1 MGKTPS
7 IYSDSQYERLRLR
20 LLAFQRKH
28 SKTPQAIANAITE
41 RTGYTMSFDG
51 SRKRVERFLSNAN
64 RASDDFVAAVE
75 AFLGDFQLIDYEA
88 AAAMLSKLTRG
99 PGGTPTEEDITR
111 FAGVYHGE
119 MTGLVTFKGAMVQD
133 DEDAAP
139 QRMWETRTLPGPA
152 YPVFRMTP
160 MANHAGLFVWAANS
174 MKKPEDGMVPEDIQ
188 NVPSRG
194 IASRFGPDGLMIV
207 IREPHGSFYYNVRIA
222 SDAPFTLYGNGQHF
236 SDDEGGSESAGPMPP
251 FDPHCEIR
259 MVRIAEREED

>member
-41 RTGYTMSFDG
+41 RTGYTMSYDG

-64 RASDDFVAAVE
+64 RASDDFVEAVE
-75 AFLGDFQLIDYEA
+75 AFLGDFQLIDYEG

-99 PGGTPTEEDITR
+99 PQGTPTEEDIAR

-119 MTGLVTFKGAMVQD
+119 MIGLVTFKGAMVQD

-160 MANHAGLFVWAANS
+160 MVNHAGLFVWAANS
-174 MKKPEDGMVPEDIQ
+174 MHKPEEGTVPEDIQ

-207 IREPHGSFYYNVRIA
+207 IREPRSSFYYNVRIERA
-222 SDAPFTLYGNGQHF
+222 EPFSLYGYGQF
-236 SDDEGGSESAGPMPP
+236 YSDDDTEPNAGRAFLP
-251 FDPHCEIR
+251 FEPACEIR